1 MVNARGKMHPVNE
14 GKIRVKKTF
23 FRGDKVT
30 ENTLSKSREKFETIR
45 INTIS
50 SSPSFTGTI
59 LIGPG
64 SSSQ

>member
-14 GKIRVKKTF
+14 GKIRVNNF
-23 FRGDKVT
+23 FRGNKVT